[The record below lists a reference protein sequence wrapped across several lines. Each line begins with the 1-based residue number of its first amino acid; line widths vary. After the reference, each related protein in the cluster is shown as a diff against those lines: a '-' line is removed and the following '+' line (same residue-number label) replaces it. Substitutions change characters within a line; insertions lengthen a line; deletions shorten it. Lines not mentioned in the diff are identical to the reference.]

1 MLIAH
6 SARMLAQSAVRAGW
20 QVVAVDRFADLDTR
34 RACLACYQVPSR
46 NGRFDPEALWERI
59 QSVLAEHKPQG
70 WLYGS
75 GMDALPDLI
84 EQLAKLCPLFGN
96 RAEAVRACVNPRVFF
111 PLLDRL
117 EIPYPEICWHA
128 PKETAESFLV
138 KQGGE
143 GGTGVSVY
151 RGEEVPGAY
160 YQRRV
165 AGKAY
170 TLAFLA
176 GSGQLWWYGFNTLYQ
191 TEYNDRPFLFAG
203 IINRADLPPKVKKT
217 VVEYAQ
223 RLSSALS
230 LTGLQGLDFMV
241 EGEVPKVLELNP
253 RPGAALGLWD
263 GAWPSGLMAAQVKL
277 SQGEAVGGWRKL
289 AVKGSKIVFA
299 KEAVQIPCDF
309 SWPRW
314 CADLA
319 LPGTKIPAG
328 GPICTVGASG
338 ATVAEVEAKLY
349 ARINWITQA
358 LERKNDAETSFSQP

>member
-1 MLIAH
+1 
-6 SARMLAQSAVRAGW
+6 
-20 QVVAVDRFADLDTR
+20 
-34 RACLACYQVPSR
+34 
-46 NGRFDPEALWERI
+46 
-59 QSVLAEHKPQG
+59 
-70 WLYGS
+70 
-75 GMDALPDLI
+75 MDALPDLI

-289 AVKGSKIVFA
+289 AVKGSKVVFA
-299 KEAVQIPCDF
+299 EEAVQIPCDF

-349 ARINWITQA
+349 ARINWIIQA